1 MFTLLDVV
9 TAEGTSELQFDFLCL
24 LASGVAIKKSSAIP
38 APVPLNRNGFIPLGK
53 CLGSSLYSRFLTFQS
68 GITWCG
74 SFQIHGEFFW
84 YYFFASSFTV
94 VFFILFLEFLL
105 GECWPSW
112 TNPLIFLLFL
122 PYCKALSLCSAFW
135 KIFPFYLPN
144 SLF

>member
-9 TAEGTSELQFDFLCL
+9 TTEGTSELQFDFLCL
-24 LASGVAIKKSSAIP
+24 LASRVAIKKSRAIP
-38 APVPLNRNGFIPLGK
+38 APVPLNRNGFIPLEK
-53 CLGSSLYSRFLTFQS
+53 CLGSSLYSQFLTFQS

-74 SFQIHGEFFW
+74 SFQIHGKFFW

-135 KIFPFYLPN
+135 
-144 SLF
+144 